1 MSILSSGK
9 KRLQSAPK
17 DPVGIAKL
25 IRKGLEEEIEEEQA
39 LLDAL
44 DKDEEKLEQ
53 IEQDIERIEK
63 EDEAEERTIESIQ
76 NDINEFHQI
85 VQDDLEKLQKASQRE
100 NPEIDEKILTLEK
113 KVEEELEEDIKS
125 IFSKIESLREAMQE
139 EVPQTQQD
147 EENLVQELN
156 ELRAGIE
163 AIQKLKDDIEKASKM
178 EQALTQHA
186 QDHGNDELLGILERD
201 DQELRTA
208 EEYYN
213 DIESREEQLEQ
224 IMEKAEPVLEK
235 DIKVE
240 KEEITNLKNDI
251 KGTEGL
257 KSDVKKLANVINQ
270 DIHLGDKS
278 AGNLIQGLSKIE
290 DQIGKIEGE
299 LETLEQQKEEEV
311 QEESNVANR
320 VKQGLGD
327 IRGRLGR

>member
-1 MSILSSGK
+1 MSVLNSSK

-44 DKDEEKLEQ
+44 NKDEEKLEQ

-63 EDEAEERTIESIQ
+63 EDEAEERTIDSIQ
-76 NDINEFHQI
+76 NDINDFHQI
-85 VQDDLEKLQKASQRE
+85 IQDDLEKLQKASQRE
-100 NPEIDEKILTLEK
+100 NPEIDKKILELEN
-113 KVEEELEEDIKS
+113 KVEKELEEDIRS

-147 EENLVQELN
+147 EKNLVQELN
-156 ELRAGIE
+156 ELRAGLE
-163 AIQKLKDDIEKASKM
+163 AIQKLKNDIEKASKM
-178 EQALTQHA
+178 EQALTRHA
-186 QDHGNDELLGILERD
+186 EDHGNNELLSILQRD
-201 DQELRTA
+201 DQDLRTA
-208 EEYYN
+208 KEYYN

-224 IMEKAEPVLEK
+224 ILEKAEPVLEK
-235 DIKVE
+235 DINVE

-257 KSDVKKLANVINQ
+257 KSDVKKLANVIDQ
-270 DIHLGDKS
+270 DIHLGDES

-311 QEESNVANR
+311 QEESNVADR
-320 VKQGLGD
+320 VKQGLDD